1 MPRKPDKQQPETRG
15 APDGRCT
22 GDPKFPCDVGQML
35 GHRDH
40 LELLDTSITVLD
52 E

>member
-1 MPRKPDKQQPETRG
+1 MCEPDKQQPETRG
-15 APDGRCT
+15 APDGRRT
-22 GDPKFPCDVGQML
+22 REPKFPCDVGQMP

-40 LELLDTSITVLD
+40 LELLDASITVLD